1 MPYPPITTLPT
12 PPSRSQSPATFSNDA
27 DAFLGAL
34 PDFGDEANDL
44 GDYLD
49 TLAAEV
55 DANAIIAENS
65 ALIAQGVGN
74 YRGAYN
80 AGTTYQIGD
89 GVLSGGFI
97 WVALTVNTGI
107 TPVAG
112 ANWRNVSIIDGGTF

>member
-1 MPYPPITTLPT
+1 MAYPPITTLPT
-12 PPSRSQSPATFSNDA
+12 PPSRSQSPATFSTDA

-34 PDFGDEANDL
+34 PDFGDQANDL

-49 TLAAEV
+49 LLAADV

-65 ALIAQGVGN
+65 ALAAQAAGN
-74 YRGAYN
+74 YRGAYS

-89 GVLSGGFI
+89 SVFYSDYI

-107 TPVAG
+107 TPVEG
-112 ANWRNVSIIDGGTF
+112 ANWRNLSIIDGGTF